1 MKRKLVL
8 AMVLI
13 SFCGM
18 FLLSPERVQASQTVV
33 EVFISEDDLDVSV
46 SEENIQEIPKKEL
59 AASSDKDN
67 KQPILPKAGDTVTN
81 YTLLGLVLVLIWLIM
96 QRKRKKKE

>member
-1 MKRKLVL
+1 
-8 AMVLI
+8 
-13 SFCGM
+13 M

-33 EVFISEDDLDVSV
+33 EVFISEDDLDVS
-46 SEENIQEIPKKEL
+46 EENIQEIPKKEL
-59 AASSDKDN
+59 VASSDKDN
-67 KQPILPKAGDTVTN
+67 KQPILPKAGDRLTN

>member
-1 MKRKLVL
+1 
-8 AMVLI
+8 
-13 SFCGM
+13 F
-18 FLLSPERVQASQTVV
+18 
-33 EVFISEDDLDVSV
+33 
-46 SEENIQEIPKKEL
+46 ENIQEIPKKEL

-96 QRKRKKKE
+96 QRRSKKKE

>member
-1 MKRKLVL
+1 
-8 AMVLI
+8 MVLI

-33 EVFISEDDLDVSV
+33 EVFISEDDLDVS
-46 SEENIQEIPKKEL
+46 EENIQEIPKKEL
-59 AASSDKDN
+59 VASSDKDN

-81 YTLLGLVLVLIWLIM
+81 YTLLGLVLILIWLIM

>member
-1 MKRKLVL
+1 MSVKKTYRR
-8 AMVLI
+8 
-13 SFCGM
+13 
-18 FLLSPERVQASQTVV
+18 FL
-33 EVFISEDDLDVSV
+33 
-46 SEENIQEIPKKEL
+46 KKEL

>member
-33 EVFISEDDLDVSV
+33 EVFISEDDLDVS
-46 SEENIQEIPKKEL
+46 EENIQEIPKKEL
-59 AASSDKDN
+59 VASSDKDN

-81 YTLLGLVLVLIWLIM
+81 YTLLGLVLILIWLIM

>member
-18 FLLSPERVQASQTVV
+18 FFLSPDRVQASQTVV
-33 EVFISEDDLDVSV
+33 EV
-46 SEENIQEIPKKEL
+46 PKKEL

>member
-1 MKRKLVL
+1 MQ
-8 AMVLI
+8 
-13 SFCGM
+13 SW
-18 FLLSPERVQASQTVV
+18 LLKHQKTSRQERIPGIRVQASQTVV
-33 EVFISEDDLDVSV
+33 EVFISEDDLDV

>member
-33 EVFISEDDLDVSV
+33 EVFISEDDLDVS
-46 SEENIQEIPKKEL
+46 EENIQEIPKKEL
-59 AASSDKDN
+59 VASSDKDN
-67 KQPILPKAGDTVTN
+67 KQPILPKAGDRLTN

-96 QRKRKKKE
+96 QRKSKKKE

>member
-18 FLLSPERVQASQTVV
+18 FFLSPDRVQASQTVV
-33 EVFISEDDLDVSV
+33 EVLISEDDLDV

-59 AASSDKDN
+59 VASSDKDN

-81 YTLLGLVLVLIWLIM
+81 YTLLGLVLILIWLIM

>member
-1 MKRKLVL
+1 
-8 AMVLI
+8 
-13 SFCGM
+13 
-18 FLLSPERVQASQTVV
+18 
-33 EVFISEDDLDVSV
+33 
-46 SEENIQEIPKKEL
+46 EIPKKEL

-67 KQPILPKAGDTVTN
+67 KQPILPKAGDRLTN

>member
-18 FLLSPERVQASQTVV
+18 FFLSPERVQASQTVV
-33 EVFISEDDLDVSV
+33 EVFISEDDLDA

-59 AASSDKDN
+59 EASSDKDN

>member
-1 MKRKLVL
+1 
-8 AMVLI
+8 

-33 EVFISEDDLDVSV
+33 EVFISEDDLDV

-81 YTLLGLVLVLIWLIM
+81 YTLLGVVLVLIWLIM
-96 QRKRKKKE
+96 QRRSKKKE

>member
-1 MKRKLVL
+1 
-8 AMVLI
+8 
-13 SFCGM
+13 
-18 FLLSPERVQASQTVV
+18 
-33 EVFISEDDLDVSV
+33 
-46 SEENIQEIPKKEL
+46 PKKEL